1 MKYFIIT
8 LFLIMVN
15 CTSFAQA
22 DNIREVHKNPLSN
35 SGCKKLKEDANSYL
49 KLMYI
54 HSLLPNTVINHSK
67 KADDFLSQASDIAN
81 IYKAFCKIL

>member
-15 CTSFAQA
+15 CTNFAQA
-22 DNIREVHKNPLSN
+22 DNIKEVQKNPLS
-35 SGCKKLKEDANSYL
+35 SLGCKKLKEDAVSYL

-54 HSLLPNTVINHSK
+54 YSNLPNTVTNHSK
-67 KADDFLSQASDIAN
+67 KADDSLSRASDIAN

>member
-15 CTSFAQA
+15 CTNFAQA
-22 DNIREVHKNPLSN
+22 DNIKEVHKNPLSS

-54 HSLLPNTVINHSK
+54 HRLLPNTVINHSK